1 MVFVREKKVTSK
13 TGKVYSYYQ
22 QVENRRDP
30 VDGKTRQRVVANLG
44 KFPSLEAAR
53 QYVAASKSGSVDDN

>member
-13 TGKVYSYYQ
+13 AGKVYTYYL
-22 QVENRRDP
+22 QVENARDP
-30 VDGKTRQRVVANLG
+30 VDKKTRQRVIANLG

-53 QYVAASKSGSVDDN
+53 QSLAASKSGSVDDN